1 MESSSALIDPKVRQ
15 LIDTLYL
22 TESRKRTM
30 VASNKCAHPQANNI
44 ADCSE
49 QRQIDRNLGNLI
61 YALVRRVKPKTVLEM
76 GNTLSLSTL
85 FLAAGVKDNGFGKII
100 RSQPSAQQHNET
112 LTHLHLAQLTEVV
125 EWHKP
130 DVTQRS
136 QAHDL
141 NNIDFLLMNGE
152 ENDCKDL
159 LQQIE
164 PVMAAKCV
172 IVTDNTDSQKAQ
184 SYLDYIRDPHNG
196 YISCALSVI
205 GESPTASRR
214 EITLKMA

>member
-30 VASNKCAHPQANNI
+30 VASNKCVHPQANNI

-172 IVTDNTDSQKAQ
+172 IVADSHKAQ
-184 SYLDYIRDPHNG
+184 SYLDYIRNPHNG

-205 GESPTASRR
+205 GESPTASPR